1 MSLADLAF
9 TSSAFLSGAWSF
21 LRRLWSVAW
30 SPVGASARFNFA
42 VMVWKLFLFRE
53 VDGDGTD
60 CEVLTERK
68 SSGHLVGG
76 SAAG

>member
-9 TSSAFLSGAWSF
+9 TSSAFLSDAWSF
-21 LRRLWSVAW
+21 LRRLWSVAS

-42 VMVWKLFLFRE
+42 VIMVWNLFLFLE

-60 CEVLTERK
+60 C
-68 SSGHLVGG
+68 
-76 SAAG
+76 